1 MLRQFIL
8 LIALVAFASVASGQS
23 SLPERNALGS
33 DYMVQ
38 SRLVADHVTVEP
50 GLTFHVGLHMQIEPG
65 WHTYWRNSGD
75 SGEPTEIN
83 WRLPDG
89 VSAGDIIWP
98 APSAYPFG
106 HLMNYGYG
114 GEVVLPV
121 PITIAEDFSGRFLE
135 LRADVSWLVCEEVCI
150 PESAE
155 LDLFLTVSQPAIADN
170 AGAALI
176 ASGFSRVPTEPNAAA
191 GISRLS
197 QALLLTVTNPAGGAD
212 VRNLTFFP
220 YSDMVIQ
227 HAAPQV
233 SYIGPDGIALRLQPA
248 PEARNGLTWAPRG
261 VLSFE
266 ARIDGTW
273 QTQAIAITPE
283 PGLTVIDVP
292 GDAFAASTLPVTLSA
307 LAITIFMSL
316 LGGLILNLMPCVF
329 PVLSIKALGFVE
341 KAHSA
346 PGELRRHGLLFLAG
360 VLSTF
365 LLLAGILLLFKA
377 IGEPVGWG
385 FQLQNP
391 VMVAMLSLVMFSIGL
406 NLVGLFEVGSS
417 LQGIGARWANL
428 GGDVGAFLTG
438 FLAVVVAAPCIGPF
452 AAGALGLAFSQPGFV
467 LVLVSLALGLGLALP
482 YLILS
487 FVPSLLK
494 WLPKPG
500 PWMVRFKQFLAF
512 PMFGAAI
519 WLIWVLSI
527 QGGPQGVL
535 MLLIAYLA
543 VGLIIWALKS
553 PTLLSR
559 GLAAVSALILI
570 ISLIG
575 VSRSTLVGEYSGEPW
590 SQERVDMLVAE
601 GRPVF
606 IDFTAAWCVSCQF
619 NKQMT
624 LNSPNVVR
632 AFEENGVVILIADWT
647 NRDDRIAAAIHG
659 YGAAGIPLYV
669 YYSPGAAEPIILPPL
684 LTPNMVVEAVDSN

>member
-1 MLRQFIL
+1 MLRYFIL
-8 LIALVAFASVASGQS
+8 LIALIGFAPTVSGQS
-23 SLPERNALGS
+23 SQPERNALNNE
-33 DYMVQ
+33 YMVQ
-38 SRLVADHVTVEP
+38 SRLVADHVTVEA
-50 GLTFHVGLHMQIEPG
+50 GSTFYVGLHMQIEPG

-75 SGEPTEIN
+75 SGEPTEII
-83 WRLPDG
+83 WHLPDG
-89 VSAGDIIWP
+89 ISAGDIIWP
-98 APSAYPFG
+98 TPSAYPFG

-121 PITIAEDFSGRFLE
+121 PITIADDFSGRFLE
-135 LRADVSWLVCEEVCI
+135 LRADVNWLVCEEICI

-155 LDLFLTVSQPAIADN
+155 LDLFLTVSEPGVVDN

-176 ASGFSRVPTEPNAAA
+176 GSGISRVPTDPGVAA

-197 QALLLTVTNPAGGAD
+197 QSLLLTIADPAGGAD

-220 YSDMVIQ
+220 YSDMVIN
-227 HAAPQV
+227 HAAPQIA
-233 SYIGPDGIALRLQPA
+233 YIGPDGIGLRLQPA
-248 PEARNGLTWAPRG
+248 PDARNGLTWAPRG

-266 ARIDGTW
+266 AWIDGAW
-273 QTQAIAITPE
+273 RARAIVITPE

-292 GDAFAASTLPVTLSA
+292 SEAFATDSLPVTLTA
-307 LAITIFMSL
+307 LALTLLMSL

-341 KAHSA
+341 KAHAA

-365 LLLAGILLLFKA
+365 LLLAGVLLLFKA

-385 FQLQNP
+385 FQLQDP
-391 VMVAMLSLVMFSIGL
+391 VMVSVLSLVMFGIGL
-406 NLVGLFEVGSS
+406 NLVGLFEVGTS
-417 LQGIGARWANL
+417 LQGVGSRWANL
-428 GGDVGAFLTG
+428 GGDAGAFLTG

-467 LVLVSLALGLGLALP
+467 LVLVSLALGVGLALP

-487 FVPSLLK
+487 FFPSLLK

-543 VGLIIWALKS
+543 VGMTIWALKS

-559 GLAAVSALILI
+559 LLAAFSIVILVAALF
-570 ISLIG
+570 G
-575 VSRSTLVGEYSGEPW
+575 VSRSTLTGEYSGEPW

-624 LNSPNVVR
+624 LNSPDVTR
-632 AFEENGVVILIADWT
+632 AFEENEVVVLIADWT

-669 YYSPGAAEPIILPPL
+669 YYAPGAAEPLILPPI
-684 LTPNMVVEAVDSN
+684 LTPGVIVDAVGSN